1 LPLEPGVAVTPAD
14 GRVRGMDVRVGRG
27 VFVNVAVGGMGV
39 AVGMAAWV
47 SAITVKAAAAT
58 VPWKSIGAAVGAGC
72 PLHPLMSR
80 AITRNRVGMKKRF
93 MQNLLDASICLAY
106 Q

>member
-1 LPLEPGVAVTPAD
+1 LTHGSLPPELPLEAGVDVIAVD
-14 GRVRGMDVRVGRG
+14 GGGMKVGVGRG

-58 VPWKSIGAAVGAGC
+58 VP
-72 PLHPLMSR
+72 
-80 AITRNRVGMKKRF
+80 
-93 MQNLLDASICLAY
+93 
-106 Q
+106 